1 MGALTDA
8 KAHATVAVSDQRRS
22 NAFYGDTLGLKL
34 MATNPG
40 VAMFECGGGTI
51 LDVYQ
56 SEFAGTGKSTAVTF
70 QVSNLDATMAD
81 LMIVA
86 QVLLAFGY
94 AAMAWI
100 DRPRQDSGPP
110 APPPKNPRMTT
121 IAVNVRCA

>member
-8 KAHATVAVSDQRRS
+8 KAHATVAVSDQERG

-70 QVSNLDATMAD
+70 QVSNLDATMAILRARGVVSED
-81 LMIVA
+81 TAQSGRSPRNVVGRADVA
-86 QVLLAFGY
+86 RV
-94 AAMAWI
+94 
-100 DRPRQDSGPP
+100 
-110 APPPKNPRMTT
+110 
-121 IAVNVRCA
+121 